1 MKYSSSIS
9 NLINTDKFVSKFA
22 YIFLALFA
30 FSALACES
38 NNDDNPLSTSIME
51 GYISDTNF
59 WHTLEATA
67 RSYGQDSLGK
77 DTILT
82 VSGTSNIDG
91 SEIYMFI
98 PYPAVGSFSV
108 ELADSTNSTNRPRTT
123 IKYKGEEV
131 SSGTI
136 NISRFDTVNY
146 VLEADFNF
154 SFEGIVEGDS
164 GTIDTTSI
172 EFTKG
177 KIKAAYL
184 RKGY

>member
-1 MKYSSSIS
+1 MCSSD
-9 NLINTDKFVSKFA
+9 L
-22 YIFLALFA
+22 
-30 FSALACES
+30 
-38 NNDDNPLSTSIME
+38 
-51 GYISDTNF
+51 
-59 WHTLEATA
+59 
-67 RSYGQDSLGK
+67 
-77 DTILT
+77 
-82 VSGTSNIDG
+82 
-91 SEIYMFI
+91 
-98 PYPAVGSFSV
+98 
-108 ELADSTNSTNRPRTT
+108 
-123 IKYKGEEV
+123 V